1 MKKST
6 AFFNRPLGEMV
17 IESLKQANTYT
28 KGNINSTTKRIVV
41 IAPPP
46 VYTGGE
52 IRSIRMGM
60 MISQQAF
67 ANLLG
72 VSKKTVEAW
81 ESGKSCPIGPA
92 RRLLALL
99 EKDSEHMRELMNC

>member
-1 MKKST
+1 MKKSSGL
-6 AFFNRPLGEMV
+6 FDRPLGDLV
-17 IESLKQANTYT
+17 VESLTQATAYANGDT
-28 KGNINSTTKRIVV
+28 KSAVKRVVV

-46 VYTGGE
+46 MYTGSE
-52 IRSIRMGM
+52 IRSIRMAM
-60 MISQQAF
+60 NISQQAF

-72 VSKKTVEAW
+72 VSKKTIEAW

-99 EKDSEHMRELMNC
+99 QKDSVHMRELMNC